1 MLVAGIKSRPE
12 YKGLDVDPH
21 AKRHLFAL
29 EGEGAAALI
38 DQVGIKGKE
47 FLSKSEI
54 LYLPAG
60 SAPKDYGTSLSAL
73 GPDSFWQ
80 APTLQPLLFRFRAC
94 LDLARMG
101 TRLYIAGTEGFIGQ
115 IMQVAMEYGI
125 DYNSIHTEHRGSTA
139 RRVQCV
145 HCKGITDNVTTSP
158 FACTH
163 CGLPLLV
170 RDHYSRRLGAFQ
182 GVNIDAEEPGTAPA
196 PEEMFP

>member
-1 MLVAGIKSRPE
+1 MLVQGIKSRPE
-12 YKGLDVDPH
+12 YKGLDIDPH
-21 AKRHLFAL
+21 AKRHLFVL
-29 EGEGAAALI
+29 EGEGAKALI
-38 DQVGIKGKE
+38 DQVGAKGND
-47 FLSKSEI
+47 FLAKSEI
-54 LYLPAG
+54 LYLAAG
-60 SAPKDYGTSLSAL
+60 AAPKAYDIALSAL
-73 GPDSFWQ
+73 SPDVFWQ
-80 APTLQPLLFRFRAC
+80 APTLQPLLFRLRAC

-115 IMQVAMEYGI
+115 IMQVAIEFGI
-125 DYNSIHTEHRGSTA
+125 DYHSIHTEHRGSTA

-158 FACTH
+158 FACSH

>member
-12 YKGLDVDPH
+12 YKGLDIDAH
-21 AKRHLFAL
+21 AKRHLFVL

-38 DQVGIKGKE
+38 DQVTAKGSG
-47 FLSKSEI
+47 FLAKSEI
-54 LYLPAG
+54 LYLAAG
-60 SAPKDYGTSLSAL
+60 AAPNAYDVTLSAL
-73 GPDSFWQ
+73 SPDIFWQ
-80 APTLQPLLFRFRAC
+80 APTLQPLLFRLRAC

-115 IMQVAMEYGI
+115 VMQVAMEYGI
-125 DYNSIHTEHRGSTA
+125 DFHSIHTEHRGSTA

-163 CGLPLLV
+163 CSLPLLV

>member
-12 YKGLDVDPH
+12 YKGLDIDAH
-21 AKRHLFAL
+21 AKHHLFVL
-29 EGEGAAALI
+29 EGEGSQALI
-38 DQVGIKGKE
+38 DQVTGKGSE
-47 FLSKSEI
+47 FLAKSEI
-54 LYLPAG
+54 LYLAAG
-60 SAPKDYGTSLSAL
+60 AAPKAYDAALSAL
-73 GPDSFWQ
+73 SPDIFWQ
-80 APTLQPLLFRFRAC
+80 APTLQPLLFRLRAC
-94 LDLARMG
+94 LDVARMG

-125 DYNSIHTEHRGSTA
+125 DFHSIHTEHRGSTA

-158 FACTH
+158 FGCTH

>member
-1 MLVAGIKSRPE
+1 MLVAVIKSRPE
-12 YKGLDVDPH
+12 YKGLDIDPN
-21 AKRHLFAL
+21 ARRHLFVLAGDGASAL
-29 EGEGAAALI
+29 L
-38 DQVGIKGKE
+38 DQVEAKGRD
-47 FLSKSEI
+47 FLARSEI
-54 LYLPAG
+54 LYLATG
-60 SAPKDYGTSLSAL
+60 AAPKAYDVALSAL
-73 GPDSFWQ
+73 SPDIFWR
-80 APTLQPLLFRFRAC
+80 APTLQPLLFRLRAC

-125 DYNSIHTEHRGSTA
+125 DYHSIHTEHRGSTA